1 MAFLKELNFK
11 IYMNIITYLV
21 TNIFSLTVLERI
33 ATADEMSI
41 FGIKIR
47 TLGRPENREGK
58 IQGLLKGKKFAS
70 IPAKIYR
77 GMVIALCP
85 LNGSDGPERQITFCI
100 KKEAPAKQIF
110 LLTR

>member
-11 IYMNIITYLV
+11 NYINIITYLV

-41 FGIKIR
+41 FGIKVR
-47 TLGRPENREGK
+47 TLGRPENRKGR
-58 IQGLLKGKKFAS
+58 IQGLLKEKIAY

-77 GMVIALCP
+77 GMGIALCS
-85 LNGSDGPERQITFCI
+85 LHGSDGPKRQITFCI